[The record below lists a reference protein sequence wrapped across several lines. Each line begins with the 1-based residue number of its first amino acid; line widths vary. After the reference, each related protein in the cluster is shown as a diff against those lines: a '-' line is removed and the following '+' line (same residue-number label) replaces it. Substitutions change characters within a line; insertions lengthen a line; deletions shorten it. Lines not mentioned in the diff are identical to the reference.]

1 MHRKYMS
8 FPVFP
13 WVCNSH
19 LARVYYL
26 TGPFIR
32 FGIVGG
38 GGGRWPITIS
48 SVVVVE
54 FSQAFSRVPREV
66 MAKVAAL
73 SHCTAAF
80 VSSSFKRV
88 VGIGTSTTD
97 RQSRDWP
104 QNGQTGHTHTH
115 TPDPVS
121 VCLFHWSSHPFYSF
135 ETRIQTVHSANKDER
150 EHDSAKMQFRRSAN
164 FVHIVRCR
172 LLLANRSIMQQCTNR
187 ATHDFSIDS
196 YNLNYYMLH
205 AQNEQFLPFRFKIL

>member
-115 TPDPVS
+115 THTRP
-121 VCLFHWSSHPFYSF
+121 CLSLSISLIFPSLLFLWNENTNNAQCQQGRARTRQCQNAISAVGQLCPYCAMPPFVGQQKHYA
-135 ETRIQTVHSANKDER
+135 TVYE
-150 EHDSAKMQFRRSAN
+150 
-164 FVHIVRCR
+164 
-172 LLLANRSIMQQCTNR
+172 
-187 ATHDFSIDS
+187 
-196 YNLNYYMLH
+196 
-205 AQNEQFLPFRFKIL
+205 